1 MFFYDDATQGEIKM
15 SNSNGNGNG
24 NLIEALL
31 AFASKELTSDQA
43 AKLNNLIEN
52 NSDPRATY
60 AKDKVAPENAERA
73 IDLLRQKGVSESD
86 IDKSAKSA
94 ALISLRWLRTLRGV
108 MRSACEIKIVMRG
121 IFQTPL
127 KLPRAHTKR
136 ETKHVCYFKISTTP
150 PHGSSR
156 ATCRGN
162 KSACYGRAHACR
174 EQDCAGSDQEDA
186 VASAG
191 YCREGTCADRG
202 SPS

>member
-86 IDKSAKSA
+86 IDKIREICGVDKPTMAQDAARRDAIRVRNKNSYARHFPDAAK
-94 ALISLRWLRTLRGV
+94 I
-108 MRSACEIKIVMRG
+108 
-121 IFQTPL
+121 
-127 KLPRAHTKR
+127 
-136 ETKHVCYFKISTTP
+136 TT
-150 PHGSSR
+150 
-156 ATCRGN
+156 
-162 KSACYGRAHACR
+162 
-174 EQDCAGSDQEDA
+174 
-186 VASAG
+186 
-191 YCREGTCADRG
+191 
-202 SPS
+202 SPY